1 MGTSLIDL
9 GGQGFWA
16 RDPLVEA
23 LLGLLVAELEPEVAA
38 HRWLDPVLDWW
49 TVQAIGG
56 FGGCIAPDLDR
67 QLDSPERVQLVADA
81 ARRIPARIAD
91 AEVVTVTDPLFARRA
106 GRLWESGAWN
116 RPQCLA
122 PWLRLVA
129 DTFVELL
136 DGDLHAPIR
145 WALFVY
151 EDHTAF
157 LDAPPEA
164 ERTG

>member
-16 RDPLVEA
+16 RDPLVESLLA
-23 LLGLLVAELEPEVAA
+23 LLVVELEPEVAA
-38 HRWLDPVLDWW
+38 HPWLDPVLDWW

-67 QLDSPERVQLVADA
+67 QLSAPDRVELVAEA
-81 ARRIPARIAD
+81 ARRIPSRIEGGEIVRVD
-91 AEVVTVTDPLFARRA
+91 DPRFSARA

-116 RPQCLA
+116 RPQCRA
-122 PWLRLVA
+122 PWLRRVA

-151 EDHTAF
+151 EDHNAF
-157 LDAPPEA
+157 LDAPPDA
-164 ERTG
+164 GATG